1 MKTPIATL
9 VGALAFANTV
19 SAEPARFELD
29 PAHTTIAF
37 LVDHVG
43 YAATLG
49 LFAEVSGGF
58 TYDTET
64 QELSDLEVTVRTQ
77 SVETLNDARDEHVR
91 SGDFLAVADHPDMV
105 FTADG
110 GVPSNATSGTVTGDL
125 TLLGQTHPLTLDVT
139 LNKAADYPFGHGRFT
154 LGISARGSLQRS
166 QWGMVYGVDN
176 GLVGDTV
183 TLIIETEAMRAA
195 D

>member
-9 VGALAFANTV
+9 IGLLAFADTV

-29 PAHTTIAF
+29 PEHTTIAF

-110 GVPSNATSGTVTGDL
+110 GVPSDATSGTVTGDL

-139 LNKAADYPFGHGRFT
+139 LNKAEAYPFGHGRFT

-176 GLVGDTV
+176 GLVGDEV